1 MRRYKLLEYRIK
13 RLERLMYEDAID
25 DELDAMADKIN
36 KDYKSIDYNT
46 DAVKDAEDMA
56 DDMLNSEDDYFN
68 DPKSSKRIFN
78 TIDEYLDLDIMD
90 FKVNPA
96 RPKRKQGVVEH
107 LRAMIDDLSL
117 KFYSL
122 DLVRKFQKFI
132 KEINK
137 VNVLVAQQKLVN
149 AIRKRIK
156 IEKQEE
162 DALRNKHLDHWYEF
176 LRKLK
181 ADLKNEIKR
190 CTGQTYNVSYSSNQ
204 KIKYFEDLLSAEF
217 TISDIVYK
225 KSRTISFTIW
235 EYVHTRW
242 DIEHLYDVGTKTHW
256 LELYKVDEDD
266 VAKQIAKPLCLRLN
280 GDDFDEGN
288 YYPGIR

>member
-1 MRRYKLLEYRIK
+1 MRRYRLLEYRIK

-36 KDYKSIDYNT
+36 KDYKTIDYNT

-68 DPKSSKRIFN
+68 DPKSRKLIFN
-78 TIDEYLDLDIMD
+78 TIDEYLDQDIMD
-90 FKVNPA
+90 IKVNPA
-96 RPKRKQGVVEH
+96 RPKKQGVVEH

-162 DALRNKHLDHWYEF
+162 DTLRNKHLDHWYAF

-190 CTGQTYNVSYSSNQ
+190 CTGRTYNVSYSSNQ
-204 KIKYFEDLLSAEF
+204 RIKYFEDLLSADF
-217 TISDIVYK
+217 IVSDTVYK

-235 EYVHTRW
+235 EFVHPRW

-256 LELYKVDEDD
+256 LELYKIDEDD
-266 VAKQIAKPLCLRLN
+266 VVKQIAKPLCWRLN
-280 GDDFDEGN
+280 GYDFDEGK
-288 YYPGIR
+288 YYPDI

>member
-1 MRRYKLLEYRIK
+1 
-13 RLERLMYEDAID
+13 MYEDAID
-25 DELDAMADKIN
+25 DELDSMADKIN
-36 KDYKSIDYNT
+36 KDYKYT
-46 DAVKDAEDMA
+46 DAVKDAEDIA

-68 DPKSSKRIFN
+68 DPKSRKLTFN
-78 TIDEYLDLDIMD
+78 TIDEYLDQDIMD
-90 FKVNPA
+90 IKVNPA
-96 RPKRKQGVVEH
+96 RPKKQGVVDH

-117 KFYSL
+117 KLHSL

-162 DALRNKHLDHWYEF
+162 DTLRNKHLDHWYEF

-181 ADLKNEIKR
+181 ADLKDEIKR

-235 EYVHTRW
+235 EYVHPRW

-266 VAKQIAKPLCLRLN
+266 VAKQIAKKLCWRLN
-280 GDDFDEGN
+280 GYEFDQGKC
-288 YYPGIR
+288 YPGYR

>member
-1 MRRYKLLEYRIK
+1 MKRSRLLEYRIK

-36 KDYKSIDYNT
+36 KDYKYT

-56 DDMLNSEDDYFN
+56 DDILNSEDDYFN
-68 DPKSSKRIFN
+68 DQKSHKLIFN
-78 TIDEYLDLDIMD
+78 TIDEYLDQDIMD
-90 FKVNPA
+90 IKVNPA
-96 RPKRKQGVVEH
+96 RPNKQGVVDH

-117 KFYSL
+117 KLHSL

-162 DALRNKHLDHWYEF
+162 DTLRNKHLDHWYAF

-190 CTGQTYNVSYSSNQ
+190 CTGITYNVSYSSNQ
-204 KIKYFEDLLSAEF
+204 RVEYFEDLLSAEF

-235 EYVHTRW
+235 EFVHPRW

-266 VAKQIAKPLCLRLN
+266 VVKQIAKPLCLRLN

>member
-1 MRRYKLLEYRIK
+1 MKRSRLLEYRIK

-25 DELDAMADKIN
+25 DELDSMADKIN
-36 KDYKSIDYNT
+36 KDYKYT

-56 DDMLNSEDDYFN
+56 DDILNSEDDYFN
-68 DPKSSKRIFN
+68 DQKSHKLIFN
-78 TIDEYLDLDIMD
+78 TIDEYLDQDIMD
-90 FKVNPA
+90 IKVNPA
-96 RPKRKQGVVEH
+96 RPNKQGVVDH

-117 KFYSL
+117 KLHSL

-162 DALRNKHLDHWYEF
+162 DALRNKHLDHWYAF

-190 CTGQTYNVSYSSNQ
+190 CTGITYNVSYSSNQ
-204 KIKYFEDLLSAEF
+204 RVEYFEDLLSADF
-217 TISDIVYK
+217 IVSDTVYK
-225 KSRTISFTIW
+225 KSRTISFTIR
-235 EYVHTRW
+235 EVVHPRW
-242 DIEHLYDVGTKTHW
+242 DIEHLYDVGTKKHW
-256 LELYKVDEDD
+256 LELYKIDEDD
-266 VAKQIAKPLCLRLN
+266 VVKQIAKLLCLRLN

>member
-1 MRRYKLLEYRIK
+1 MKRSKLLEYRIK

-36 KDYKSIDYNT
+36 KDYKYTDAVK

-56 DDMLNSEDDYFN
+56 DDILNSEDDYFN
-68 DPKSSKRIFN
+68 DPKSRKLTFN
-78 TIDEYLDLDIMD
+78 TIDEYLDQDIMD
-90 FKVNPA
+90 IKVNPA
-96 RPKRKQGVVEH
+96 RPNKQGVVDH
-107 LRAMIDDLSL
+107 LRYMIDDLSL

-132 KEINK
+132 KEINN

-162 DALRNKHLDHWYEF
+162 DTLRNKHLDHWYGF
-176 LRKLK
+176 IRKLK
-181 ADLKNEIKR
+181 ADLKDEIKR
-190 CTGQTYNVSYSSNQ
+190 CTGQTYKVSYSSNQ
-204 KIKYFEDLLSAEF
+204 KVKYFEDLLSAEF
-217 TISDIVYK
+217 TISDIVYS

-235 EYVHTRW
+235 EFVHPRW

-256 LELYKVDEDD
+256 LELYKVAEDD
-266 VAKQIAKPLCLRLN
+266 VVKQIAKKLCWRLN
-280 GDDFDEGN
+280 DYEFDQGKC
-288 YYPGIR
+288 YPGYR

>member
-1 MRRYKLLEYRIK
+1 MKRSRLLEYRIK

-25 DELDAMADKIN
+25 DELDLMADKIN
-36 KDYKSIDYNT
+36 KDYKYT

-56 DDMLNSEDDYFN
+56 DDILNSEDDYFN

-90 FKVNPA
+90 FKVNPT
-96 RPKRKQGVVEH
+96 RPKKQQGVVDH

-162 DALRNKHLDHWYEF
+162 DTLRNKHLDHWYEF

-181 ADLKNEIKR
+181 ADLKDEIKR
-190 CTGQTYNVSYSSNQ
+190 CTDRTYNVSYSSNQ
-204 KIKYFEDLLSAEF
+204 KVKYFEDLLSAEF

-225 KSRTISFTIW
+225 KSRTISFTIR

-266 VAKQIAKPLCLRLN
+266 VAKQIAKPLCWRLN
-280 GDDFDEGN
+280 GYEFDQGKF
-288 YYPGIR
+288 YPGIS

>member
-1 MRRYKLLEYRIK
+1 MKRSRLLEYRIK

-25 DELDAMADKIN
+25 DELDSMADKIN
-36 KDYKSIDYNT
+36 KDYKYT

-56 DDMLNSEDDYFN
+56 DDILNSEDDYFN

-96 RPKRKQGVVEH
+96 RPKKQQGVVDH

-156 IEKQEE
+156 VEKQEE
-162 DALRNKHLDHWYEF
+162 DTLRNKHLDHWYEF

-181 ADLKNEIKR
+181 ADLKDEIKR
-190 CTGQTYNVSYSSNQ
+190 CTGRTYNVSYSSNQ
-204 KIKYFEDLLSAEF
+204 KVKYFEDLLSADF

-266 VAKQIAKPLCLRLN
+266 VAKQIAKPLCWRLN
-280 GDDFDEGN
+280 GYEFDQGKC
-288 YYPGIR
+288 YPGIS

>member
-1 MRRYKLLEYRIK
+1 MKRNRLLEYRIK
-13 RLERLMYEDAID
+13 RLERLIYEDAID
-25 DELDAMADKIN
+25 DELDSMADKIN
-36 KDYKSIDYNT
+36 KDYKYADV
-46 DAVKDAEDMA
+46 DVVKDTEDMA
-56 DDMLNSEDDYFN
+56 DDILNNEDDYFN
-68 DPKSSKRIFN
+68 DQKSHKLIFN
-78 TIDEYLDLDIMD
+78 TIDEYLDQDIMD
-90 FKVNPA
+90 IKVNPA
-96 RPKRKQGVVEH
+96 RPNKQGVVDH
-107 LRAMIDDLSL
+107 LRAMINDLSL
-117 KFYSL
+117 KFHSL

-162 DALRNKHLDHWYEF
+162 DALRNKHLDHWYAF

-190 CTGQTYNVSYSSNQ
+190 CTGLTYNVSYSSNQ
-204 KIKYFEDLLSAEF
+204 RIKYFEDLLSAEF

-235 EYVHTRW
+235 EFVHPKW

-256 LELYKVDEDD
+256 LELYKIDEDD
-266 VAKQIAKPLCLRLN
+266 VVKQIAKPLCLRLN
-280 GDDFDEGN
+280 CDDFDEGN

>member
-1 MRRYKLLEYRIK
+1 MKRNRLLEYRIK

-25 DELDAMADKIN
+25 DELDSMADKIN
-36 KDYKSIDYNT
+36 KDYKYT

-56 DDMLNSEDDYFN
+56 DDILNSEEDYFN

-96 RPKRKQGVVEH
+96 RPKKQGVVEH
-107 LRAMIDDLSL
+107 LRGMIDDLSL
-117 KFYSL
+117 KLHSL

-156 IEKQEE
+156 VEKQEE
-162 DALRNKHLDHWYEF
+162 DTLRNKHLDHWYAF

-190 CTGQTYNVSYSSNQ
+190 CTGLTYNVSYSSNQ
-204 KIKYFEDLLSAEF
+204 RVEYFEDLLSADF
-217 TISDIVYK
+217 IVSDIVYK

-235 EYVHTRW
+235 EFVHPRW

-256 LELYKVDEDD
+256 LELYKIDEDD

>member
-1 MRRYKLLEYRIK
+1 MKRSRLLEYRIK

-25 DELDAMADKIN
+25 DELDSMADKIN
-36 KDYKSIDYNT
+36 KDYKYT

-68 DPKSSKRIFN
+68 DPESLKLTLN
-78 TIDEYLDLDIMD
+78 TIDEYLDQDIMD
-90 FKVNPA
+90 IKVNPA
-96 RPKRKQGVVEH
+96 RQNKQGVVDH
-107 LRAMIDDLSL
+107 LRDMIDDLSL
-117 KFYSL
+117 KLHSL

-156 IEKQEE
+156 VEKQEE
-162 DALRNKHLDHWYEF
+162 DTLRNKHLDHWYEF

-181 ADLKNEIKR
+181 TELKDAIKR
-190 CTGQTYNVSYSSNQ
+190 CTGRTYNVSYSSNQ
-204 KIKYFEDLLSAEF
+204 RATYFEDLLSAEF
-217 TISDIVYK
+217 TISDTVFK

-235 EYVHTRW
+235 EYVHVRW

-256 LELYKVDEDD
+256 LELYKVAEDD
-266 VAKQIAKPLCLRLN
+266 VAKQIASPLCWRLN
-280 GDDFDEGN
+280 GYEFDQGRC
-288 YYPGIR
+288 YQCL

>member
-46 DAVKDAEDMA
+46 DAVKDAEDRA

-96 RPKRKQGVVEH
+96 RPKKQGVVEH
-107 LRAMIDDLSL
+107 LRGMIDDLSL
-117 KFYSL
+117 KLHSL

-162 DALRNKHLDHWYEF
+162 DTLRNKHLDHWYAF

-190 CTGQTYNVSYSSNQ
+190 CTGITYNVSYSSNQ
-204 KIKYFEDLLSAEF
+204 RVEYFEDLLSAEF

-235 EYVHTRW
+235 EFVHPRW

-266 VAKQIAKPLCLRLN
+266 VVKQIAKPLCLRLN

>member
-1 MRRYKLLEYRIK
+1 MKRGKLLEYRIK

-25 DELDAMADKIN
+25 DELDSMADKIN
-36 KDYKSIDYNT
+36 KDYKYTDAVK

-56 DDMLNSEDDYFN
+56 DDILNSEDDYFN
-68 DPKSSKRIFN
+68 DPKSHNHIFN
-78 TIDEYLDLDIMD
+78 TIEEYLDLDIMD

-96 RPKRKQGVVEH
+96 RPKKQGVVDH

-162 DALRNKHLDHWYEF
+162 DTLRNKHLDHWYEF

-181 ADLKNEIKR
+181 TELKDEIKR
-190 CTGQTYNVSYSSNQ
+190 CTGRTYNVSYSSNQ
-204 KIKYFEDLLSAEF
+204 KVKYFEDLLSAEF

-266 VAKQIAKPLCLRLN
+266 VAKQIAKKLCWRLN
-280 GDDFDEGN
+280 GYEFDQGKC
-288 YYPGIR
+288 YPGIS

>member
-1 MRRYKLLEYRIK
+1 MKRNRLLEYRIK
-13 RLERLMYEDAID
+13 RLERLIYEDAID
-25 DELDAMADKIN
+25 DELDVMADKIN
-36 KDYKSIDYNT
+36 KDYKYT

-56 DDMLNSEDDYFN
+56 DDMLNSADDYFN

-149 AIRKRIK
+149 TIRKRIK
-156 IEKQEE
+156 IERQEE
-162 DALRNKHLDHWYEF
+162 DTLRNKHLDH
-176 LRKLK
+176 
-181 ADLKNEIKR
+181 
-190 CTGQTYNVSYSSNQ
+190 
-204 KIKYFEDLLSAEF
+204 
-217 TISDIVYK
+217 
-225 KSRTISFTIW
+225 
-235 EYVHTRW
+235 
-242 DIEHLYDVGTKTHW
+242 
-256 LELYKVDEDD
+256 
-266 VAKQIAKPLCLRLN
+266 
-280 GDDFDEGN
+280 
-288 YYPGIR
+288 

>member
-1 MRRYKLLEYRIK
+1 MKRSRLLEYRIK

-25 DELDAMADKIN
+25 DELDLMADKIN
-36 KDYKSIDYNT
+36 KDYKYT

-56 DDMLNSEDDYFN
+56 DDILNSEDDYFN

-96 RPKRKQGVVEH
+96 RQKKQQGVVDH

-162 DALRNKHLDHWYEF
+162 DTLRNKHLDHWYEF

-181 ADLKNEIKR
+181 ADLKDEIKR
-190 CTGQTYNVSYSSNQ
+190 CTDRTYNVSYSSNQ
-204 KIKYFEDLLSAEF
+204 KVKYFEDLLSAEF

-225 KSRTISFTIW
+225 KSRTISFTIR

-242 DIEHLYDVGTKTHW
+242 NIEHLYDVGTKTHW

-266 VAKQIAKPLCLRLN
+266 VAKQIAKPLCWRLN
-280 GDDFDEGN
+280 GYEFDQGKF
-288 YYPGIR
+288 YPGIS